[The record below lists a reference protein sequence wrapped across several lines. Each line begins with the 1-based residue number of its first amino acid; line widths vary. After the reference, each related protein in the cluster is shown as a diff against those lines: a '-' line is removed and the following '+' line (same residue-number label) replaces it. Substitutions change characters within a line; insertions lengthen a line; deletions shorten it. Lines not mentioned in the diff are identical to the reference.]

1 MDSDGILKHLAQM
14 RREQQM
20 HTANA
25 RNAASLAA
33 QMVNKQNQKQRTAS
47 TNPGAGLGA
56 SGARETRTWSSTGA
70 LSDLNQII
78 KRDKPSEEAAFI
90 KQPDTVPSLQKVRGG
105 EVGPAPMKTT
115 PQAWTQ
121 FQKPLKQKNVQTGGS
136 DSQVRARQ
144 SQSVLKSGV
153 SHPKGRDVAAPLHR
167 VQLISEETKKNMDLA
182 GLEKILK
189 MAVRPF
195 PKFNKTR
202 FAAIKIEEQYGQGGE
217 GFVDPENMKVLW
229 DRLVKGR
236 SYKAVGKENYRYLSR
251 LMFLGAGTDRPPLFR
266 DFRLFNPW
274 CQAASN
280 SRESLYHKTIMRHYV
295 NSEAI
300 VETEKQHVE
309 IFRCNFEKTPGAEPL
324 RTMGLFA
331 KNPWSYLARSMINNE
346 LTHVKIPS
354 LSNGLINSD
363 SPLGYRIWLDRLP
376 RFTRMIIQAYE
387 RKDDFCKELA
397 EIKEDC
403 VLPNGKLRWPTKP
416 AGDALA
422 EAILSPFLQG
432 NNRLPSEEQQ
442 MNLLHFWIP
451 LFGDPNKPEERLEWA
466 SVNEKFRE
474 LIAHWAKGR
483 TLNDYLEFMKQ
494 FCIRSTARVSWGDRE
509 RFWRAYW
516 NQGRISDCKIYVPEN
531 SRYAF
536 PLLFEKYK
544 KYKFGILSGNVNEG
558 RAAMTL
564 VLDDNLMVIEI
575 NDVGKIRIGK
585 LQRRAS
591 SGETIGNNAG
601 VFFGMYRLNY
611 QQHIMQFGEGI
622 AHHSGWQRKTSDYI
636 QMLTGKAIPSGAR
649 G

>member
-20 HTANA
+20 STANA
-25 RNAASLAA
+25 HNAASLAA
-33 QMVNKQNQKQRTAS
+33 QMVNEQKQKQRNAS
-47 TNPGAGLGA
+47 KSLGAGLGA
-56 SGARETRTWSSTGA
+56 SGARETRTWSSSGA
-70 LSDLNQII
+70 LSDLDRIF
-78 KRDKPSEEAAFI
+78 KRDQSSEKASFNRKPDEAAG
-90 KQPDTVPSLQKVRGG
+90 LQKDRSVEAGS
-105 EVGPAPMKTT
+105 VQVKKA

-121 FQKPLKQKNVQTGGS
+121 SQKPLKQKTVQTGGS
-136 DSQVRARQ
+136 QSQFRARQ
-144 SQSVLKSGV
+144 PQSVSKSVVSQKSG
-153 SHPKGRDVAAPLHR
+153 DVEAPLQR

-195 PKFNKTR
+195 QKFNKTR
-202 FAAIKIEEQYGQGGE
+202 FAAMKIEEQYGQGGE

-236 SYKAVGKENYRYLSR
+236 SYTAVGKENYRYLSR

-300 VETEKQHVE
+300 VETEKQPVE
-309 IFRCNFEKTPGAEPL
+309 IFRYYFEKTPSAEPL

-331 KNPWSYLARSMINNE
+331 KKPWSYLASSISDNG
-346 LTHVKIPS
+346 LTHKEIPS
-354 LSNGLINSD
+354 LSNRLINSD

-387 RKDDFCKELA
+387 RKEDFSKELA

-432 NNRLPSEEQQ
+432 NNRLPTEEQQ

-494 FCIRSTARVSWGDRE
+494 FCVRSTARASWSDRE

-516 NQGRISDCKIYVPEN
+516 NQGRISDCKIYVPAY
-531 SRYAF
+531 SQYSF
-536 PLLFEKYK
+536 PILFEKYK
-544 KYKFGILSGNVNEG
+544 KYQFGVLCGSVPEG

-575 NDVGKIRIGK
+575 NDVGKIRIGR
-585 LQRRAS
+585 LQRRAENGVK
-591 SGETIGNNAG
+591 SGNSAG